1 MRLCVVLPAYN
12 EAANIGLIFDG
23 FRTVLA
29 DSYNLDLRIILVDD
43 GSADGTP
50 EKAREAAHGL
60 NLEVLVN
67 ERNMGLAE
75 TFMRGM
81 MRAAET
87 AKDDGDIIVCMDA
100 DNSHLPGQ
108 VMRLAREIQEGRD
121 VVIVSRYR
129 PGAVVRGVPLLRRFL
144 SCGMSILFRAAY
156 PIKGVRDY
164 SCGYRG
170 YRAGFLRKALA
181 SQGDRLFSHEGFAC
195 MLAILLRLH
204 KEGAIFGEIPLVL
217 RYDHKQGASKM
228 NVLRTVFRT
237 FRVLLRERFSRT

>member
-12 EAANIGLIFDG
+12 EAENIGPIFGG

-29 DSYNLDLRIILVDD
+29 DSCKLELRFILVDD
-43 GSADGTP
+43 GSTDGTP
-50 EKAREAAHGL
+50 AKAREAAQGL
-60 NLEVLVN
+60 GLEILLN
-67 ERNMGLAE
+67 ERNRGLAE
-75 TFMRGM
+75 TFRRGM
-81 MRAAET
+81 TRAAET
-87 AKDDGDIIVCMDA
+87 ATGDGDIIVCMDA

-108 VMRLAREIQEGRD
+108 VMRIVGEIREGRD
-121 VVIVSRYR
+121 VVIASRYR
-129 PGAVVRGVPLLRRFL
+129 PGAVIRGVPAVRRFL
-144 SCGMSILFRAAY
+144 SWGMSVLFRLAY

-181 SQGDRLFSHEGFAC
+181 SQGDRLFSREGFAC
-195 MLAILLRLH
+195 MLAILIRLD

-217 RYDHKQGASKM
+217 RYDTKQGASKM
-228 NVLRTVFRT
+228 KVAGTIFRT